1 MPRWNFGSPCHY
13 SVTERLCW
21 HEKDSPCIARIS
33 HGNFTGTPGPL
44 RYAEHHRVGDKG
56 IHRTGGVG
64 ASRRRPGWG
73 QGGRAA
79 LEWNP
84 VAQARE
90 SRGEIQA
97 TSGPWNLAGASCD
110 FAQFSV
116 ILLWKV
122 VLLPATY
129 SRKEEEG
136 VMSSSCSDV
145 LGTRHFVC
153 RDCASLRVCSQPI
166 PYLKVYAPEP
176 DLGFAGPEA

>member
-1 MPRWNFGSPCHY
+1 MRKTLPALPELVMETSQEHQGPSDTQ
-13 SVTERLCW
+13 STTELGTK
-21 HEKDSPCIARIS
+21 E
-33 HGNFTGTPGPL
+33 FTEL
-44 RYAEHHRVGDKG
+44 
-56 IHRTGGVG
+56 GGGAVG

-73 QGGRAA
+73 QCGRAA

-84 VAQARE
+84 VAQAWE

-136 VMSSSCSDV
+136 VISSSCSDV